1 MSATPQVTPSPVSVL
16 PAAAAELPYG
26 HTVPRLWTPPLVDL
40 TPETSYGFA
49 VVEFARD
56 VLGEPLDPW
65 QEWIVI
71 HAGEL
76 LPDGRPRFRYVLAL
90 VARQNG
96 KTHVAKVLAL
106 FWMFVE
112 SVALVLGT
120 STNLD
125 YARESWEKAV
135 ETVEDNEALSVLVP
149 RNGIRRANGEQ
160 TLKTSDRSRYK
171 IAASNRK
178 GGRSL
183 SVDRLILDELREHH
197 SWDAWNASTNAMN
210 ARPNA
215 QALAITNQGDDQS
228 VVLDSLRGDA
238 LRFMETGEGDYRLG
252 LFEWSAPD
260 GADLED
266 PEALA
271 AANPAVRHRMDWDT
285 LLGPARRA
293 KANGGEEETGFR
305 TEVMCQRVHALDAAV
320 DPAAWDRCALPDT
333 LDEARGRVVLCLDIA
348 PDELHATLTAAA
360 TMPDGRIRLEPVRAW
375 SGVDATAQVRRDL
388 PGLVERVRPRVL
400 GWLPGGPAASLA
412 VWLRTARLKTRVEE
426 IKTDLPSV
434 SMGFAEQVRS
444 DAVWHSA
451 DPLLDA
457 QVHGTSKLHQGDR
470 WVMSRKHGHCDAAY
484 SAAGVVHLARAYPA
498 MKVRRVVAVPRS

>member
-1 MSATPQVTPSPVSVL
+1 MSATPQVTPSPVSG
-16 PAAAAELPYG
+16 PPGAAPDLPYG
-26 HTVPRLWTPPLVDL
+26 CTVPRLWTPPLVEL
-40 TPETSYGFA
+40 SPESSYGYA

-65 QEWIVI
+65 QEWLII

-76 LPDGRPRFRYVLAL
+76 LPDGRPRFRYVLTL
-90 VARQNG
+90 VGRQSG
-96 KTHVAKVLAL
+96 KTFLAKVLAL
-106 FWMFVE
+106 YWMFVE
-112 SVALVLGT
+112 SHPLILGT

-135 ETVEDNEALSVLVP
+135 ETVEDNPALSAFVP
-149 RNGIRRANGEQ
+149 RGGIRRANGEQ
-160 TLKTSDRSRYK
+160 TLKTSERSRYK
-171 IAASNRK
+171 IAASNRT

-183 SVDRLILDELREHH
+183 SVDRLILDELREHR

-210 ARPNA
+210 ARPGA

-238 LRFMETGEGDYRLG
+238 LRFLETGEGDYRLG
-252 LFEWSAPD
+252 IFEWSAPD

-266 PEALA
+266 VAALA
-271 AANPAVRHRMDWDT
+271 QANPNVGRRMDWDT

-320 DPAAWDRCALPDT
+320 DPGAWDRCARPDT

-360 TMPDGRIRLEPVRAW
+360 TMPDGRVRVEPVKAW

-388 PGLVERVRPRVL
+388 PALVERVRPRVL

-412 VWLRTARLKTRVEE
+412 VWLRTAKLRTRVEE

-434 SMGFAEQVRS
+434 SMGFSEQVRS
-444 DAVWHSA
+444 EEIWHSA

-457 QVHGTSKLHQGDR
+457 QVRGASKLHTGDR

-484 SAAGVVHLARAYPA
+484 SAAGAVHLARAYPA
-498 MKVRRVVAVPRS
+498 LKVRKVVTVPRA